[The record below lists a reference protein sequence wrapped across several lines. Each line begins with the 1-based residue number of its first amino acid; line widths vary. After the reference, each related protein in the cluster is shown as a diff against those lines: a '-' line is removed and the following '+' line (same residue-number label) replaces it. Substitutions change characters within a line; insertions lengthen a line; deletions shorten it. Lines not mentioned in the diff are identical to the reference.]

1 MKNVIAAVIL
11 SGIAI
16 SHASITEAQSQG
28 PDPQPALKSANPA
41 IVSPAL
47 PPVPRGKSTV
57 IGGEI
62 RIVDPVRDQMTLK
75 IMGQHPVKIL
85 FDERTQVFRDGN
97 RIPVRD
103 LGPSD
108 HASVQT
114 LLDGTNVYA
123 LSVHLLSESP
133 DGEYQGRVVSYDP
146 GLGELTVSSVMLP
159 KPIKILVPA
168 NTTVTRVGQS
178 TFTRAQSG
186 TADLMKGSLIVV
198 RFQPDRQG
206 RSVASQISVLA
217 TPGAEFVFNG
227 SLSALDMHSGE
238 LALVDPLDQ
247 KTYQISFSSSRIAST
262 KNLHTGDHVIVTAEY
277 DGVNY
282 VASAITINN

>member
-1 MKNVIAAVIL
+1 MKNVIVAIVI
-11 SGIAI
+11 GCVAMGD
-16 SHASITEAQSQG
+16 ASITNAQSQG
-28 PDPQPALKSANPA
+28 PDPQPALKSVNPT
-41 IVSPAL
+41 IELQTL

-62 RIVDPVRDQMTLK
+62 RSVDPVRDQMMLK
-75 IMGQHPVKIL
+75 VMGQHPVKIL

-97 RIPVRD
+97 RIPLRD

-108 HASVQT
+108 HASVET
-114 LLDGTNVYA
+114 VLDGTDVYA
-123 LSVHLLSESP
+123 LSVHLLSQSP
-133 DGEYQGRVVSYDP
+133 DGEFQGRVLSYDP
-146 GLGELTVSSVMLP
+146 DTGELTVSSVMLQ

-178 TFTRAQSG
+178 TFARVQSG

-198 RFQPDRQG
+198 RFQPDKQG

-227 SLSALDMHSGE
+227 SLSALDMHSGK

-277 DGVNY
+277 DGANY
-282 VASAITINN
+282 VASAITVNN